1 MSLSAEQRELLLN
14 GPGVNGHRHDLV
26 KAFDGSASLWVAW
39 RRHRQELLDLCPHG
53 RRPYGYWLVEERLPF
68 VPRDETA
75 QLRAI
80 RAADC
85 YRSERAPLCPEAPKR
100 DHRRDTRPQGLQP
113 RGLRHSA
120 ACTVRMIV
128 GTTRAIGG
136 AEGRT
141 PSPARRSYFLRLRR
155 SHTSAAIEPITPIAA
170 SPENAS
176 ISGTSAAPA

>member
-85 YRSERAPLCPEAPKR
+85 YRSDSERRFVLKR
-100 DHRRDTRPQGLQP
+100 LSEITDEIRARRDLSRV
-113 RGLRHSA
+113 A
-120 ACTVRMIV
+120 
-128 GTTRAIGG
+128 
-136 AEGRT
+136 
-141 PSPARRSYFLRLRR
+141 
-155 SHTSAAIEPITPIAA
+155 
-170 SPENAS
+170 
-176 ISGTSAAPA
+176 